1 MKKLFLGLFAAL
13 AALTLVGCGKTPA
26 KSDSKYFHIMAWNEE
41 FKGFFEKYVCDEKDQ
56 FMQAAEKKDD
66 SLKPK
71 TYHYDGKEV
80 KWTIVPSEDGQYQKA
95 LDLRLKENE
104 NASDEERIDMFLAE
118 ADYILKYSNSDYTT
132 PIKDLGVS
140 NLTNTYKYTSQVASD
155 SKGVV
160 KGVSFQCCP
169 AGVIYRRSIA
179 KAVLGTDDPAQV
191 QKKISSWSKFDAVAA
206 EMKAKGYYMTSSY
219 AETYRAFSNNVTKPW
234 VNDDE
239 KLQFDSQ
246 IEAWMDQAE
255 TYIKNGYTMTH
266 GIWEEGCTNEMFATG
281 KTFCW
286 FGPAWYYNFCM
297 GSAQDE
303 TKGCY
308 GDWAVCE
315 GPAYYYWGGTWLMGA
330 AGGNDDYL
338 VGKCMNSFI
347 NDLDV
352 CKALVKNEGQFSNN
366 QRANKEVAAEYEK
379 EGTGNAFLGGQNDTK
394 LYLDLAKRIKIKGMT
409 IYDQYCNEGLQNA
422 FGEYLKGIGKTDA
435 EVKTKEQAIAN
446 FKTKLAINCPEIVFE

>member
-1 MKKLFLGLFAAL
+1 MKKRFLGLGAIALGAL
-13 AALTLVGCGKTPA
+13 ALASCSNKVVMNNDGEI
-26 KSDSKYFHIMAWNEE
+26 FHIYVWNEE
-41 FKGFFEKYVCDEKDQ
+41 FKGYFEKYVCDEKDQ

-191 QKKISSWSKFDAVAA
+191 QKKISSWSKFDEVAA
-206 EMKAKGYYMTSSY
+206 QMKAKGYYMTSSY

-255 TYIKNGYTMTH
+255 RYIKNGYTMTH
-266 GIWEEGCTNEMFATG
+266 GIWEEGCTNEMFATFLG
-281 KTFCW
+281 ASRFFGGDPFTCGMTVSRNLFC
-286 FGPAWYYNFCM
+286 FDFRPADSTN
-297 GSAQDE
+297 
-303 TKGCY
+303 
-308 GDWAVCE
+308 
-315 GPAYYYWGGTWLMGA
+315 LMFASFLGA
-330 AGGNDDYL
+330 GRLFGNDPIAYGVTGRGYL
-338 VGKCMNSFI
+338 FI
-347 NDLDV
+347 
-352 CKALVKNEGQFSNN
+352 S
-366 QRANKEVAAEYEK
+366 REVA
-379 EGTGNAFLGGQNDTK
+379 T
-394 LYLDLAKRIKIKGMT
+394 
-409 IYDQYCNEGLQNA
+409 
-422 FGEYLKGIGKTDA
+422 
-435 EVKTKEQAIAN
+435 
-446 FKTKLAINCPEIVFE
+446 